1 MEQFQRTKILIGEDA
16 FKILQHSKVEI
27 FGIGGVG
34 SYAAEGLA
42 RAGIGS
48 FVLVDNKCVDITNIN
63 RQIHSTM
70 STVGKLKVN
79 VMKERI
85 MDINPNADVTIYNQ
99 FVSSNNVYELLRPD
113 YDYVVDAID
122 TVQNKIELISV
133 AKSLGIPIISSM
145 GAGDKLDPTKF
156 TVTDIYSTTICPL
169 AKIMRKELKKRGV
182 DSLKVVYS
190 TEKPVKKHHYNNIKN
205 NDVSV
210 DNNDNVELCNNP
222 NGKDNENR
230 IIGSI
235 SFVPSVAGLIIAGE
249 VVNDLIKKQSNTRVS
264 H

>member
-1 MEQFQRTKILIGEDA
+1 
-16 FKILQHSKVEI
+16 
-27 FGIGGVG
+27 
-34 SYAAEGLA
+34 
-42 RAGIGS
+42 
-48 FVLVDNKCVDITNIN
+48 
-63 RQIHSTM
+63 
-70 STVGKLKVN
+70 
-79 VMKERI
+79 
-85 MDINPNADVTIYNQ
+85 
-99 FVSSNNVYELLRPD
+99 
-113 YDYVVDAID
+113 
-122 TVQNKIELISV
+122 VQNKIELISV

-156 TVTDIYSTTICPL
+156 TVADIYSTTICPL